1 MTKTEQLIILIDES
15 TKTKFKGICVKEKT
29 TMTDVV
35 IECVENYI
43 KNKTKKVIY

>member
-1 MTKTEQLIILIDES
+1 MKTQLIILMDDPLKIR
-15 TKTKFKGICVKEKT
+15 FKSICAKEKT

-35 IECVENYI
+35 TSCVENYI